1 MVAGATIFTS
11 PTYHLLSFDV
21 PSRRQLDRLS
31 FIFAVILRFL
41 VVRCYANSSLPLI
54 KSSLS
59 NGISMSVFSLVVV
72 SCWSRSS
79 FIQLRAQPKYLI
91 IMLSSSFLYHRSQF
105 RPNVYRHGYDISIIS
120 FASIFGGYVAPS
132 PARNPQVYSCSES
145 FGTRGF
151 RARW

>member
-11 PTYHLLSFDV
+11 PTYHLLSLDV

-31 FIFAVILRFL
+31 FIFAVILRFML
-41 VVRCYANSSLPLI
+41 AHCQCHVSQANSSLPLS

-79 FIQLRAQPKYLI
+79 FIQLRAQPKI
-91 IMLSSSFLYHRSQF
+91 SNHICSRLSSSIIAVSFDRISTVTAMMSVLLRWHRFS
-105 RPNVYRHGYDISIIS
+105 
-120 FASIFGGYVAPS
+120 A
-132 PARNPQVYSCSES
+132 
-145 FGTRGF
+145 GTLRQAL
-151 RARW
+151 RATVRLDV

>member
-31 FIFAVILRFL
+31 FIFAVILRFML
-41 VVRCYANSSLPLI
+41 AHCHSHVSQANSSLPLI

-79 FIQLRAQPKYLI
+79 FIQLWAQPKYLI

-132 PARNPQVYSCSES
+132 TTS
-145 FGTRGF
+145 
-151 RARW
+151 